1 MQDLLLLQPDPKP
14 GLTSVWLVED
24 RLEYRETIEE
34 LLDYE
39 EDLICSRSFATCEDM
54 FEALLEEPPPDI
66 VLMDIVIPDHMSGI
80 DGVKKL
86 HQMLPDVHVVMLTNY
101 SDDDKIFQALCNGA
115 SGYLLKLAEPEKV
128 IESVYEARS
137 GGVVMSPQ
145 IARRVITMFTD
156 YAVPSNDYNLTER
169 ELEVLGL
176 LVEGLKKKEIADALF
191 LAFATIDTHMRN
203 IYIKLH
209 VHSRTEAVVKA
220 LRERLI

>member
-1 MQDLLLLQPDPKP
+1 MQELLLQPDPKP

-24 RLEYRETIEE
+24 RLEYRETIED

-39 EDLICSRSFATCEDM
+39 EDLICSRSFATCEAM
-54 FEALLEEPPPDI
+54 FEALLDEPPPDI

-128 IESVYEARS
+128 IEAVYEARS

-145 IARRVITMFTD
+145 IARRVLTMFTQ
-156 YAVPSNDYNLTER
+156 YAVPSKNYNLTER
-169 ELEVLGL
+169 ELEVLRL
-176 LVEGLKKKEIADALF
+176 LVDGLKKKEIADELF